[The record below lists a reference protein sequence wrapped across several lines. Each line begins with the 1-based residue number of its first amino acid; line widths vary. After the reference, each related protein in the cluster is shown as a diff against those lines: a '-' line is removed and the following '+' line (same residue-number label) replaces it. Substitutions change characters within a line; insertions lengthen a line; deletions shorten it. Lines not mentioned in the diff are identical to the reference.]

1 MTKKT
6 FSIILTA
13 LSIIAYSQVGIKTEK
28 PIGIFNID
36 GQKDNAGSLTP
47 TAAQQLNDVVV
58 LSNGNTGLGTTTP
71 TQKLDIVT
79 GGTASAPKP
88 DFRIED
94 GSQGTDYY
102 LVSDANGVG
111 SWKFLGATR
120 PTIISG
126 AIGTSIIKTDDAS
139 TSPTIY
145 SGLSITLPKGKWLVN
160 VGFNAT
166 ITANI
171 ANRQSYWLHSYL
183 SSNSVTRTQTGLDIL
198 GANTTAN
205 MDFGAM
211 LIKSTV
217 YDSTNFFSGSSVVVV
232 NDPSVTLYV
241 LIENAKLATY
251 GATTGN
257 MWQLD
262 PTIGDTYLY
271 AMPVNE

>member
-1 MTKKT
+1 M
-6 FSIILTA
+6 A
-13 LSIIAYSQVGIKTEK
+13 VGIATYSQVGIRTEK

-36 GQKDNAGSLTP
+36 GAKDNGGSLTP
-47 TAAQQLNDVVV
+47 NAAQQLNDVVV

-183 SSNSVTRTQTGLDIL
+183 SSNSVTRTQTGFDIL

-271 AMPVNE
+271 ALPVNE